1 MNLIRRPFQFRQ
13 YNITF
18 FLIGIN
24 IFVFLIQQFFKRNY
38 VDVYL
43 GLSVLGI
50 QEGFFWQFVSYM
62 FAHGS
67 ISHIIF
73 NMLALFIFG
82 NALEH
87 HIGSWEFLVYYMVTG
102 ILAGAFS
109 VLIYWLTGSYGVLL
123 IGASG
128 AIFAIELAY
137 ATFFPNATL
146 YVWGLIPLRAPV
158 MVLVFTGI
166 ALFNTIL
173 GSRDGV
179 AHLTHLA
186 GFAFGWLYFLI
197 RFGFNPINSLF
208 RRRR

>member
-1 MNLIRRPFQFRQ
+1 MNLFRRPFRFCS
-13 YNITF
+13 YNITL
-18 FLIGIN
+18 FLIGLN
-24 IFVFLIQQFFKRNY
+24 ILVFLIQQIFRGQY
-38 VDVYL
+38 IDIYL

-50 QEGFFWQFVSYM
+50 REGFFWQFVSYM

-67 ISHIIF
+67 ISHIVF

-82 NALEH
+82 SALERH
-87 HIGSWEFLVYYMVTG
+87 VGSWEFLTYYMITG

-109 VLIYWLTGSYGVLL
+109 LLIYWFTGSYRVLL

-128 AIFAIELAY
+128 ALFAVELAY
-137 ATFFPNATL
+137 ATFFPNATIFI
-146 YVWGLIPLRAPV
+146 WGILPLKAPV

-166 ALFNTIL
+166 ELFNTVT

-186 GFAFGWLYFLI
+186 GFAFGWIYFII
-197 RFGFNPINSLF
+197 RFGFNPAKSLF

>member
-1 MNLIRRPFQFRQ
+1 MNLIRRPFPRRF
-13 YNITF
+13 YNITL

-24 IFVFLIQQFFKRNY
+24 VLVFLAQQILRPHYIDF
-38 VDVYL
+38 YL
-43 GLSVLGI
+43 GLSVVGI
-50 QEGFFWQFVSYM
+50 HERFLWQFISYM

-67 ISHIIF
+67 ISHILF
-73 NMLALFIFG
+73 NMLALYLFG
-82 NALEH
+82 SALEH
-87 HIGSWEFLVYYMVTG
+87 HIGSWEFLFYYMITG

-109 VLIYWLTGSYGVLL
+109 ILVYWLTGSYGVLL

-137 ATFFPNATL
+137 ATFFPNATI
-146 YVWGLIPLRAPV
+146 YIWGILPLKAPV
-158 MVLVFTGI
+158 MVLVFTAI
-166 ALFNTIL
+166 ELFNTIT

-186 GFAFGWLYFLI
+186 GFGFGWLYFMI

-208 RRRR
+208 RGRR

>member
-1 MNLIRRPFQFRQ
+1 
-13 YNITF
+13 
-18 FLIGIN
+18 
-24 IFVFLIQQFFKRNY
+24 
-38 VDVYL
+38 
-43 GLSVLGI
+43 
-50 QEGFFWQFVSYM
+50 
-62 FAHGS
+62 
-67 ISHIIF
+67 
-73 NMLALFIFG
+73 LFIFG
-82 NALEH
+82 SALERH
-87 HIGSWEFLVYYMVTG
+87 VGSWEFLCYYLITG

-137 ATFFPNATL
+137 ATFFPNATI
-146 YVWGLIPLRAPV
+146 YVWGIIPLRAPV

-166 ALFNTIL
+166 ELFNTVM

-186 GFAFGWLYFLI
+186 GFAFGWLYFMI

-208 RRRR
+208 RRRY